1 MPFAIGEQVGP
12 YRIVEQLGHGGMATV
27 YRAYHAQLDR
37 QVAIKMLHAVFK
49 SDPTFSARFQREAQ
63 IVARLEHP
71 HIVPVYDYNE
81 YKDEPYLVMKF
92 VEGETLKAH
101 MERAGLPIAEIVRII
116 GAVASALDYAHGRD
130 ILHRDIKPSNVLI
143 ENGGAV
149 YLADFGL
156 ARIASAGES
165 TLSQDTML
173 GTPQYIS
180 PEQAQGIRDLTAATD
195 IYSLGVVL
203 YELVVGRVPFTADTP
218 FAIVH
223 NHIYAPLPMP
233 SQVNPN
239 VPKSVEMV
247 LLKALA
253 KDPADRYPSAGAM
266 VEAFSAAINPA
277 NASQPWAGSFRPSKS
292 PTPPPSASIPNALPP
307 QTVKLQTGPLGASSA
322 GIGSPLPNKT
332 STQTKPGQGTSPL
345 PKPASTTRRNNQSV
359 VLLALAATAVIVIGL
374 AVALVLSGNQSQFT
388 SMTLEALLI
397 VGTEHAQST
406 QTAANA
412 PTMPPPTNTFTPT
425 PLPTFTPL
433 PPTWTPEI
441 PPTKVPIA
449 TLDLTATKL
458 AASGEKTPIVSAV
471 NPPANILPIN
481 PTSSNA
487 PGLEILEMR
496 RLRVATEVATLVIVR
511 ANPDNPVVWM
521 AYAVVLASKD
531 KTNEANEAFGRG
543 LSLCN
548 NDPRLMADIAFRLK
562 PLGRLDKG
570 ILIEAYEMILN
581 ANIYGL
587 VRPNSREFEM
597 AGRTVYDFAMAA
609 SSKNTWA
616 EAFRM
621 AAELTDSAQI
631 YAFAALA
638 AHVSG
643 KTAQRDTAIQESIR
657 RDSGSSELF
666 MVRGIILKESNPGQA
681 RVYFAN
687 AIEGDVTW
695 ISRLATELLKTF

>member
-101 MERAGLPIAEIVRII
+101 MERSRLPSAEIARII
-116 GAVASALDYAHGRD
+116 GAVASALDYAHARD

-180 PEQAQGIRDLTAATD
+180 PEQAQGVRDLTPATD
-195 IYSLGVVL
+195 IYSLGVVM

-239 VPKSVEMV
+239 VPKSIELV

-266 VEAFSAAINPA
+266 VEAFAAAINPA
-277 NASQPWAGSFRPSKS
+277 NASQSFAGSFRPSKA
-292 PTPPPSASIPNALPP
+292 PTPPPSASVPNALPP
-307 QTVKLQTGPLGASSA
+307 QTIKMQTGPLGS
-322 GIGSPLPNKT
+322 GVGKPLPSNT

-345 PKPASTTRRNNQSV
+345 PKAAAATQRSNQAV
-359 VLLALAATAVIVIGL
+359 VLLTLAALAVLVIGL
-374 AVALVLSGNQSQFT
+374 AIALLVSGNQNQLAANT
-388 SMTLEALLI
+388 VEALLLNA
-397 VGTEHAQST
+397 TEQAHAS

-412 PTMPPPTNTFTPT
+412 PTTLPPTSTSTPS

-441 PPTKVPIA
+441 RPTNVPMA

-458 AASGEKTPIVSAV
+458 AALSEKTPMVSAV
-471 NPPANILPIN
+471 NPPAN
-481 PTSSNA
+481 TSPLDPKSNSA
-487 PGLEILEMR
+487 PGLEILEIR
-496 RLRVATEVATLVIVR
+496 RLRGATEVATLVIVR
-511 ANPDNPVVWM
+511 ANPDNPVVWI
-521 AYAVVLASKD
+521 AYSVVLASKG
-531 KTNEANEAFGRG
+531 KATEANEAFVRG
-543 LSLCN
+543 LGLCN
-548 NDPRLMADIAFRLK
+548 KDPRLMADIAFRLK
-562 PLGRLDKG
+562 PLGRLDDG

-587 VRPNSREFEM
+587 VRPNSREFEL
-597 AGRTVYDFAMAA
+597 AGQTVYDFAMAA
-609 SSKNTWA
+609 NSKNGWA
-616 EAFRM
+616 EAFST
-621 AAELTDSAQI
+621 AAKLTDSAEI

-638 AHVSG
+638 AHNSN
-643 KTAQRDTAIQESIR
+643 QPERRDAALNESTQ
-657 RDSGSSELF
+657 RDSGSPELLL
-666 MVRGIILKESNPGQA
+666 VKGIINKDSNIQQA
-681 RVYFAN
+681 RIYFAN
-687 AIEGDVTW
+687 AVEGDVTW
-695 ISRLATELLKTF
+695 ISRLAAELSKSL